1 VPYFRTIL
9 SFLAFVLV
17 FALPAWGQVTTTA
30 PEGPANPEL
39 LLQPAT
45 ALPGAGPSE
54 GCANPVEIAT
64 FSGSETQRTAAFE
77 VPTDVMRIRYF
88 IEPTSEFG
96 GWLDIDIFKV
106 NEEFFFDFVSTE
118 FVTEPSGG
126 SDNILLQDPGSYFLE
141 LRPFDAAYQVAVD
154 ACGVGT
160 TTGTPG
166 SSPPSSSPPSSS
178 PPGRASPEPEPQV
191 RVGAGAPDRR
201 SYEELFAAARG
212 FLEGV
217 EDLARSHGVKALIEI
232 HHWTICPSA
241 SLAHRLVS
249 AFDPDLVGVI
259 LDPGNMAQEGFE
271 DYRIGAKRLG
281 PYLAHVHIK
290 NSAFERPAG
299 GGVWE
304 PRWAPLEDG
313 VVDFGLVFEA
323 LEHVDYDGWLAME
336 DFSGV
341 RPSREALR
349 YNLEFIRS
357 FV

>member
-1 VPYFRTIL
+1 MKVGVFTVGLPDLMPEEAVSELKDAGYDGVEWRVTRVPKEARGEEP
-9 SFLAFVLV
+9 SFWGNNLCTLAPTEDE
-17 FALPAWGQVTTTA
+17 ALRARRIS
-30 PEGPANPEL
+30 E
-39 LLQPAT
+39 
-45 ALPGAGPSE
+45 GAGL
-54 GCANPVEIAT
+54 EI
-64 FSGSETQRTAAFE
+64 
-77 VPTDVMRIRYF
+77 
-88 IEPTSEFG
+88 
-96 GWLDIDIFKV
+96 
-106 NEEFFFDFVSTE
+106 
-118 FVTEPSGG
+118 
-126 SDNILLQDPGSYFLE
+126 PGLGTY
-141 LRPFDAAYQVAVD
+141 VAVGD
-154 ACGVGT
+154 LEAADEAMRFAVTAG
-160 TTGTPG
+160 
-166 SSPPSSSPPSSS
+166 
-178 PPGRASPEPEPQV
+178 APQV
-191 RVGAGAPDRR
+191 RVGAGAPDGR

-232 HHWTICPSA
+232 HHRTICPSA

-249 AFDPDLVGVI
+249 AFDPELVGVI

-271 DYRIGAKRLG
+271 DYRIGAELLG

-323 LEHVDYDGWLAME
+323 LENVVYDGWLVME

-349 YNLEFIRS
+349 YNLEFVRS